1 MTAQD
6 DQNLPPIEEAT
17 VVEDVAQ
24 ENVSTLVGVENSIKA
39 RLSHVERQKEE
50 IKSLRE
56 MVTSYLEN
64 DPSYLELEQ
73 AAKNAAKE
81 KTKVKKELL
90 AKPDIVHTVEKLK
103 AMNDNLKE
111 LKEGLSYFLAQYQ
124 QMTGQS
130 SFEDEDGEVRDIVY
144 VAKLVKRSAFD
155 K

>member
-1 MTAQD
+1 
-6 DQNLPPIEEAT
+6 
-17 VVEDVAQ
+17 
-24 ENVSTLVGVENSIKA
+24 
-39 RLSHVERQKEE
+39 
-50 IKSLRE
+50 
-56 MVTSYLEN
+56 
-64 DPSYLELEQ
+64 
-73 AAKNAAKE
+73 
-81 KTKVKKELL
+81 TKVKKELL